1 MRLDNERPSDNVDDQ
16 RGRGG
21 GGGFGFP
28 GGGGGRRINIPMGGG
43 RGGGMS
49 ISTIVLLVIAYL
61 ALKFIFGIDL
71 LSMMNG
77 GGGGLPIPGGNS
89 TEYQIPDASTDGT
102 TTADA
107 QVPGGG
113 TGQADVTTDAG
124 KDFVSRVLG
133 STERAWGGIFQKMGK
148 TYEDPTLVMFSGF
161 TQSACG
167 MAQSA
172 MGPFYCPRD
181 QKVYIDLSFYQ
192 DMKNKLGAPGDF
204 AQAYVVAHEVG
215 HHVQNSFGIL
225 DKVMQA
231 RSQMSEE
238 EGNALQ
244 VRVELQADCFAG
256 IWAKEAN
263 ARANILEEGDVEEGL
278 NAAAQ
283 IGDDRLQKRS
293 QGYVVPDSFTHGSS
307 EQRVNWFKRG
317 FQAKSLNDCNTFNT
331 NNL

>member
-1 MRLDNERPSDNVDDQ
+1 MRLDNERPSDNVEDQ
-16 RGRGG
+16 RGRG

-28 GGGGGRRINIPMGGG
+28 GGGGGTRINIPMGG

-49 ISTIVLLVIAYL
+49 FGSLVVLLIIGAIMYFV
-61 ALKFIFGIDL
+61 FGINPISVL
-71 LSMMNG
+71 NG
-77 GGGGLPIPGGNS
+77 GGGGLPIPGGDS
-89 TEYQIPDASTDGT
+89 TEYQIPDASTEGSS
-102 TTADA
+102 TADA

-133 STERAWGGIFQKMGK
+133 STERAWGGIFEKMGK
-148 TYEDPTLVMFSGF
+148 QYEQPTLVMFSGF

-225 DKVMQA
+225 DKVMEA
-231 RSQMSEE
+231 RSRVSEE

-256 IWAKEAN
+256 IWAQEAN

-293 QGYVVPDSFTHGSS
+293 QGYVVPESFTHGSS
-307 EQRVNWFKRG
+307 EQRVRWFKTG
-317 FQAKSLNDCNTFNT
+317 MQAKSIRDCDTFSVDNP
-331 NNL
+331 